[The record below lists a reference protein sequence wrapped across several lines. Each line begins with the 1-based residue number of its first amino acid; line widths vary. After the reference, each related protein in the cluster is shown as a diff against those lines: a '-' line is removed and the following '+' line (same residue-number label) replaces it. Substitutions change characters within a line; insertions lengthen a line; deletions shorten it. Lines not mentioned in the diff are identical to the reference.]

1 MKSKLIFTSLL
12 ATALISPGR
21 ADATC
26 FIQEARLQQIS
37 EREILAIIDG
47 YCTREYGETGYYTQ
61 IGPDTYGE
69 VMAVYGDRNIDNN
82 GRGFSPRY
90 GFNVVFPTSA
100 ETYRA
105 GVWIGDADGV
115 THSAE
120 MSISNSFYPTT
131 TTTIPQTTTTTVP
144 QTTTTVPQPVVQPVV
159 IQQPVTAT
167 ETTETPTTTTSTT
180 STIVAPVISSSA
192 KVVVQIIKP
201 LPKKKVMP
209 KCSSRLK
216 SCKLPVAGA
225 TRTTGPK

>member
-12 ATALISPGR
+12 ATALISP
-21 ADATC
+21 AKANATC
-26 FIQEARLQQIS
+26 FIQEARLQQVS

-47 YCTREYGETGYYTQ
+47 YCTKENGESGYYTQ
-61 IGPDTYGE
+61 IAPDTYGE
-69 VMAVYGDRNIDNN
+69 VMAVYGHRNIDQH
-82 GRGFSPRY
+82 GHGFESRY
-90 GFNVVFPTSA
+90 GFNIVFSDST

-120 MSISNSFYPTT
+120 MSISNSFY
-131 TTTIPQTTTTTVP
+131 QTTTTTTP
-144 QTTTTVPQPVVQPVV
+144 QTTTTVPQQVVQPVV
-159 IQQPVTAT
+159 IQQPVTVT

-201 LPKKKVMP
+201 LPKKKVVP
-209 KCSSRLK
+209 KCLSRLK
-216 SCKLPVAGA
+216 SCKLRAAGV
-225 TRTTGPK
+225 TRTTGQK